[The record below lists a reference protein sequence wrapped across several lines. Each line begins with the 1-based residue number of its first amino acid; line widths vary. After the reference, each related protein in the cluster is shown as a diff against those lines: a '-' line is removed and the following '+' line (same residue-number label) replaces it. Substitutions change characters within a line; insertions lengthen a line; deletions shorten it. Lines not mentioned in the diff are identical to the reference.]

1 MRGGDKL
8 EAQKSL
14 YIEGLRLGPK
24 HGFPCQA
31 CDVQKQVEERQHLL
45 VAPERASGFHSIWGG
60 LGLGWVSGLK
70 GVLSSKRWGEV
81 PAELSFQED
90 PPGSRPAGPRLS
102 EIRDWLHPTGTP
114 SEGASGRPHVRL
126 VLI

>member
-81 PAELSFQED
+81 PDELSFQED
-90 PPGSRPAGPRLS
+90 PPDPGLRGPGSLRLGTGFTQLEPPLRGPPADLM
-102 EIRDWLHPTGTP
+102 
-114 SEGASGRPHVRL
+114 
-126 VLI
+126 